1 MSNRYNKSKTFIN
14 TDETY
19 EEVFE
24 DRGVNDIPQYATRVF
39 RQLTPAQRRTI
50 KTEKYVWKTG
60 DKYYKLASKYYGDPT
75 YWWVIAQFNFAPTEA
90 HLYVGRVLTIPLSLE
105 EILRYYR

>member
-1 MSNRYNKSKTFIN
+1 MSNRYNKSRTFIN
-14 TDETY
+14 TSETY

-60 DKYYKLASKYYGDPT
+60 DKYE
-75 YWWVIAQFNFAPTEA
+75 QC
-90 HLYVGRVLTIPLSLE
+90 
-105 EILRYYR
+105 

>member
-39 RQLTPAQRRTI
+39 R
-50 KTEKYVWKTG
+50 
-60 DKYYKLASKYYGDPT
+60 
-75 YWWVIAQFNFAPTEA
+75 
-90 HLYVGRVLTIPLSLE
+90 
-105 EILRYYR
+105 